1 MTLNRD
7 AGAVRSSS
15 HAGLRPT
22 RRPART
28 TVDGEGVVNM
38 PRVNPAVAVVTPRQM
53 MVTEARTVMSVTGA
67 GAS

>member
-1 MTLNRD
+1 MIMNRD

-15 HAGLRPT
+15 HTGPRPMRRPT
-22 RRPART
+22 QP